1 MYSCAA
7 LEHARSENQI
17 IYSRMDQYT
26 PRTWSP
32 AERPTLP
39 GSPSN
44 PEHSTPRRIAYFVV
58 GLIVALTGGLGNSLV
73 IANLYNLQGS
83 LGASIYQMQW
93 LPAAYV
99 MTIVSMNLLVV
110 KFRQQFGLRLFT
122 EAFLVL
128 YALMTLAHLYANS
141 LSSAIAVRAA
151 HGMVGGALNVLGLY
165 YTLQAFPARHRL
177 KGVVLGIG
185 VSQLA
190 LPLARIFSSELLQ
203 LGEWH
208 GLYLFELGM
217 ALVALG
223 CVLWLKLPPGDRMHV
238 FEPLDFVTFILFAPG
253 MALLCAV
260 LAQGRTAWW
269 MDSEWV
275 GVCLVGAI
283 VLVTMAL
290 AIEHNRS
297 KPLLNTRWLST
308 GKIAKLFLSV
318 MLFRVVLSESTGAVG
333 FLQALNLNT
342 DQMQSLFMV
351 VLLGSVAGLVT
362 SAMLIKPTTIHRSLM
377 VALLFIAVGALIDGH
392 ATSQTRPANMYLSQF
407 LLAFGGTYFIGPTM
421 VAGMSAVIAEPRNL
435 VSFSVMFTMTQNLGG
450 LLGSAIVG
458 TIQTARE
465 KYHSSY
471 LVENLTMLDPQVAAR
486 VQSGAAAYGSTLTD
500 PALRSAEGV
509 ARLGAIATREA
520 NVLAYNDVFL
530 LIAGVAIVTFIWMLV
545 NAFWSQITV
554 GARRLVG
561 PVRDAQTAMSIVPI
575 TNSELHHDRQ

>member
-1 MYSCAA
+1 M
-7 LEHARSENQI
+7 EK
-17 IYSRMDQYT
+17 YT

-32 AERPTLP
+32 GERPNLP
-39 GSPSN
+39 GSPST
-44 PEHSTPRRIAYFVV
+44 PEHSTPKRVAYLIV
-58 GLIVALTGGLGNSLV
+58 GLIVALTGGLGNGLV
-73 IANLYNLQGS
+73 IANIYNLQGS
-83 LGASIYQMQW
+83 LGATIYQMQW

-128 YALMTLAHLYANS
+128 YAIVTFAHLYANS

-151 HGMVGGALNVLGLY
+151 HGMVGGALGVLGLY

-177 KGVVLGIG
+177 KGVVLGLG
-185 VSQLA
+185 FAQLA

-208 GLYLFELGM
+208 GLYLFELG
-217 ALVALG
+217 LTLLALG
-223 CVLWLKLPPGDRMHV
+223 CVLALKLPPGDRV
-238 FEPLDFVTFILFAPG
+238 QTFEPLDFLTFILFAPG
-253 MALLCAV
+253 VALLCAV
-260 LAQGRTAWW
+260 LAQGRNAWW

-275 GVCLVGAI
+275 GINLLGAI
-283 VLVTMAL
+283 VLVTSAL
-290 AIEHNRS
+290 AIEHNRAR
-297 KPLLNTRWLST
+297 PLINTRWLST
-308 GKIAKLFLSV
+308 AKIAKLFLSV

-333 FLQALNLNT
+333 FLQALGLNT
-342 DQMQSLFMV
+342 DQMQNLFAV
-351 VLLGSVAGLVT
+351 VLLGSVAGLVV
-362 SAMLIKPTTIHRSLM
+362 SALTINPATIHRSLM
-377 VALLFIAVGALIDGH
+377 LALVMIAIGALIDGH
-392 ATSQTRPANMYLSQF
+392 ATSQTRPVNMYLSQF
-407 LLAFGGTYFIGPTM
+407 LLAFGGTYFLGPTM

-465 KYHSSY
+465 KFHSSY
-471 LVENLTMLDPQVAAR
+471 LVENLSLLDPQVAAR
-486 VQSGAAAYGSTLTD
+486 VQSGAAAYGGTLTD

-509 ARLGAIATREA
+509 ARLGALATREA

-530 LIAGVAIVTFIWMLV
+530 LIAGVAITTFIWMLV
-545 NAFWSQITV
+545 SAFWTQITI

-575 TNSELHHDRQ
+575 TNSEPHHDRK

>member
-1 MYSCAA
+1 
-7 LEHARSENQI
+7 
-17 IYSRMDQYT
+17 MDTYT
-26 PRTWSP
+26 PRTWGP
-32 AERPTLP
+32 GERPTLP
-39 GSPSN
+39 GSPST
-44 PEHSTPRRIAYFVV
+44 PEHSTPKRVAYLIV
-58 GLIVALTGGLGNSLV
+58 GLIVALTGGLGNGLV

-83 LGASIYQMQW
+83 LGATIYQMQW

-99 MTIVSMNLLVV
+99 MTIVSMNLLLV

-128 YALMTLAHLYANS
+128 YALVTFAHLYANS

-151 HGMVGGALNVLGLY
+151 HGMVGGALGVLGLY

-177 KGVVLGIG
+177 KAVVLGLG
-185 VSQLA
+185 FAQLA

-208 GLYLFELGM
+208 GLYLFELG
-217 ALVALG
+217 LTLLALG
-223 CVLWLKLPPGDRMHV
+223 CVLALKLPPGDRMQT
-238 FEPLDFVTFILFAPG
+238 FEPLDFLTFILFAPG
-253 MALLCAV
+253 VALLCAV
-260 LAQGRTAWW
+260 LAQGRNAWW
-269 MDSEWV
+269 MDSQWV
-275 GVCLVGAI
+275 GLNLVGAI
-283 VLVTMAL
+283 VLVTSAL
-290 AIEHNRS
+290 AIEHNRAR
-297 KPLLNTRWLST
+297 PLINTRWLST
-308 GKIAKLFLSV
+308 AKIAKLFLSV

-333 FLQALNLNT
+333 FLQALGLNT
-342 DQMQSLFMV
+342 DQMQNLFIV

-362 SAMLIKPTTIHRSLM
+362 SALTINPATLHRSLM
-377 VALLFIAVGALIDGH
+377 LALVMIAIGALIDGH
-392 ATSQTRPANMYLSQF
+392 ATSQTRPVNMYVSQF
-407 LLAFGGTYFIGPTM
+407 LLAFGGTYFLGPTM

-465 KYHSSY
+465 KFHSSY
-471 LVENLTMLDPQVAAR
+471 LVEHLTLLDPQVAAR
-486 VQSGAAAYGSTLTD
+486 VQSGSAAYGSTLSD

-509 ARLGAIATREA
+509 VRLGALATREA

-530 LIAGVAIVTFIWMLV
+530 LIAGVAIATFIWMLV
-545 NAFWSQITV
+545 SAFWTQLTV

-575 TNSELHHDRQ
+575 TNSEPHHDRK